1 MNPTMR
7 SVLRAYRMDWHKV
20 SSQGWMW
27 VPAAV
32 LAVPVLV
39 TVGAAAHM
47 ETLTGGVF
55 GAAIYIYV
63 LILMY
68 PFMYEQQGHG
78 GWMNGLMPVSRR
90 HQVAGRY
97 LLLLT
102 SAGLLLVSCLL
113 TWGGLAVVGAA
124 GAGYFGW
131 ISVCLIWVYLI
142 MVSLLCPLMYRF
154 SIQRV
159 GIWFMVVVLVLCFA
173 AVGGLTAVT
182 ALVPKAVLDRAIDG
196 VVALADNMMLIPIL
210 AVIGIATAG
219 LALAVSFRVSC
230 RCYLAKEL

>member
-39 TVGAAAHM
+39 TVGAAAHR
-47 ETLTGGVF
+47 EAPTGGVF

-78 GWMNGLMPVSRR
+78 GWLNGLMPVSRR
-90 HQVAGRY
+90 QQVMGRY

-113 TWGGLAVVGAA
+113 TWGGLAVVGADSVE
-124 GAGYFGW
+124 YFGG
-131 ISVCLIWVYLI
+131 ISICLIWVYLI

-154 SIQRV
+154 SIQKV
-159 GIWFMVVVLVLCFA
+159 GIWFMVVVLALCFA
-173 AVGGLTAVT
+173 AVGGLAAVT
-182 ALVPKAVLDRAIDG
+182 ALVPETVLDRALDG
-196 VVALADNMMLIPIL
+196 VVALAGNMMLIPIL
-210 AVIGIATAG
+210 AVVGIATAA

-230 RCYLAKEL
+230 RFYLDKEL